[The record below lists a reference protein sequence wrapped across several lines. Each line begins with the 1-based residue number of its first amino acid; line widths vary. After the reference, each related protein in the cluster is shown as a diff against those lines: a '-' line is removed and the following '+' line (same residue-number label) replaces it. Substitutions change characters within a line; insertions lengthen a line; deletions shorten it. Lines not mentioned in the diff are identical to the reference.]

1 LNTNGAMT
9 ATVGTQATA
18 DPGLTAA
25 ESSTPRIAR
34 LSPVQQVACFATELA
49 LATLVCCWHLGAIPT
64 VPIHPQVTWW
74 MLAIGFALADVVFDI
89 HLDINRDTYSISLKE
104 IPLVIGLFLANPLAV
119 VGGRV
124 VGAGLALAL
133 YRRQSLLKLYFT
145 VSLLAFEGAVAVAVF
160 RSLRG
165 VSEFGLRSWGP
176 AFAAVVTANVIGTVA
191 VIAVTAMHGAKVNDH
206 GRQFVVSVIVV
217 PLAGTCLAL
226 AAVTMLHG
234 DPPSALLLVAIM
246 AVIFVAYRAYATLSQ
261 RYSNLQRLYEFTG
274 MVQGLEAAADPVE
287 PILNAARSVMRARVA
302 ELTLVGNGLEA
313 SSTVTRVSGLHSCTT
328 ENVAFPELDSL
339 TRLCH
344 NESRS
349 VCARATGRDAEVRKA
364 LGARGFDDVL
374 IVPLVR
380 KGERAGTL
388 AVADRQGDLPSFDR
402 NDLRLFETLVNHAS
416 VALDRSQL
424 IGRLEHQALHDALT
438 GLGNRVQFDRQVRRA
453 MQERRPNE
461 KLAVMLLD
469 LDRFKEIND
478 TLGHHHGDRLLR
490 EVGNRLTRDLGPDWS
505 VARLGGDEFAV
516 LVRGLSEI
524 EDACRA
530 AVRVRD
536 MVSRPFPIEGL
547 TLDVGASVGIAVCPD
562 DGEDVSTLLQRADV
576 AMYEAKADDGIAAYA
591 RERDHYTPRRLA
603 LVGQLREA
611 IEDEA
616 LEVHYQ
622 PKAELQSGRIVG
634 AEALLRWEL
643 PSGRVTPDEF
653 IPIAEHTGLIRP
665 LTRSVLGKAI
675 VQCGAWKARGL
686 DLCVSVNLSV
696 RDLMDPDLVG
706 YMQDL
711 LRRHGVD
718 AECLTL
724 EITESSIMSDPL
736 RTLGVL
742 ESLREIGLRLSVD
755 DFGTGYSSL
764 TYLKRLPVNEVKVD
778 KSFVVEMTQDHKDL
792 AIVQSVTD
800 LAGHLG
806 LTVTAE
812 GVEDRAAWDTLKS
825 LGCTL
830 AQGYYLSRP
839 LSPLDLEEWLRDR
852 AAPLQEVTS
861 LVEVARLGA

>member
-1 LNTNGAMT
+1 
-9 ATVGTQATA
+9 VF
-18 DPGLTAA
+18 
-25 ESSTPRIAR
+25 
-34 LSPVQQVACFATELA
+34 CFATELA
-49 LATLVCCWHLGAIPT
+49 LAALACSWLLGAIPT
-64 VPIHPQVTWW
+64 EPLHPQATWW

-89 HLDINRDTYSISLKE
+89 HLDINRNTYSISLAE

-133 YRRQSLLKLYFT
+133 YRRQSLSKLYFN

-160 RSLRG
+160 RSLG
-165 VSEFGLRSWGP
+165 GASDVGLRTWGP
-176 AFAAVVTANVIGTVA
+176 AFAAVIAANVIGTVG
-191 VIAVTAMHGAKVNDH
+191 VIAVVALQGEKVNDH
-206 GRQFVVSVIVV
+206 ARQFVVSVIVV

-246 AVIFVAYRAYATLSQ
+246 AAILVAYRAYATLSQ

-274 MVQGLEAAADPVE
+274 IVQGLEADADPVP
-287 PILNAARSVMRARVA
+287 PILNAVRKVMRAGVA
-302 ELTLVGNGLEA
+302 ELTLMGSGPEP
-313 SSTVTRVSGLHSCTT
+313 SSRVSRVSGRHSCTT
-328 ENVAFPELDSL
+328 ENVAFRDLDRL
-339 TRLCH
+339 TRLSH
-344 NESRS
+344 DESRS
-349 VCARATGRDAEVRKA
+349 VCAHATGTDAEIRKA
-364 LGARGFDDVL
+364 LGTRGFHDVL

-380 KGERAGTL
+380 KGLRAGTL
-388 AVADRQGDLPSFDR
+388 AVADREGDLPSFNQ
-402 NDLRLFETLVNHAS
+402 NDLRLFEALVNHAS

-438 GLGNRVQFDRQVRRA
+438 GLGNRVQFDTQVRRA

-490 EVGNRLTRDLGPDWS
+490 EVGTRLTRDLGPDWS

-516 LVRGLSEI
+516 LLRGMTEI
-524 EDACRA
+524 EDARRA

-536 MVSRPFPIEGL
+536 IVSRPFPIEGL

-562 DGEDVSTLLQRADV
+562 DGEDVTTLLQRADV
-576 AMYEAKADDGIAAYA
+576 AMYEAKADEGIAAYA
-591 RERDHYTPRRLA
+591 RERDHNSPRRLA

-611 IEDEA
+611 IEDET

-634 AEALLRWEL
+634 AEALLRWNL
-643 PSGRVTPDEF
+643 PSGRVRPDEF

-665 LTRSVLGKAI
+665 LTRFVFDKAI

-686 DLCVSVNLSV
+686 DLYVSVNLSA

-724 EITESSIMSDPL
+724 EITESSIMIDPP
-736 RTLGVL
+736 RTLAVL
-742 ESLREIGLRLSVD
+742 EGLREMGLRLSVD

-778 KSFVVEMTQDHKDL
+778 KSFVVDMTQDHKNL

-812 GVEDRAAWDTLKS
+812 GVEDRAAWDALKG

-830 AQGYYLSRP
+830 AQGYYLSRALP
-839 LSPLDLEEWLRDR
+839 AHDFEEWLRDR
-852 AAPLQEVTS
+852 PPPLQA
-861 LVEVARLGA
+861 LNPLAEVARLGA